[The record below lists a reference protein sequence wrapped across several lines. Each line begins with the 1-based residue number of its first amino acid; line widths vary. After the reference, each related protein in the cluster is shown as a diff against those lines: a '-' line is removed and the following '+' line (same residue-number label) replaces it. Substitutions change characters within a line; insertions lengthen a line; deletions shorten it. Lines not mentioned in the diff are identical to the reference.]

1 VSDTTATAY
10 HEAGH
15 ALGYVHHGR
24 ELTEVSIVGTT
35 EHRGITRAAPH
46 LTTSFDLALVSALGP
61 LAQAEH
67 EWRTADPDDGYDF
80 ATLLT
85 AAVWDGG
92 RDDYRDSLGLLDSE
106 SFVTVYRHV
115 LAEHWAGV
123 ERLALA
129 LIERGTVPGA
139 EAAELLR

>member
-35 EHRGITRAAPH
+35 EYRGITRVVPRLISGVERAV
-46 LTTSFDLALVSALGP
+46 VSALGP

-67 EWRTADPDDGYDF
+67 AWRTDDDGCYFID
-80 ATLLT
+80 LLD
-85 AAVWDGG
+85 AAVYDGG
-92 RDDYRDSLGLLDSE
+92 YDDVRDSLGLLDND

-129 LIERGTVPGA
+129 LVERGTVPGA